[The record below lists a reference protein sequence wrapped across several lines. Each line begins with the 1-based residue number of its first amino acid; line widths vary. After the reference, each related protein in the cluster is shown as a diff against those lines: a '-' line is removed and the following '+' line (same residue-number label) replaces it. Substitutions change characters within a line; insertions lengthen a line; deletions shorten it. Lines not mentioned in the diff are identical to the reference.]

1 MLQQIFR
8 QAAHPSVP
16 DMHTFKSWL
25 LIGIHTGKALVKENP
40 FKMLFIAYSPGSRLP
55 ASRGRADFRRVE
67 RRKPTRM
74 GHDSSPGWA
83 VFSRFKSLGSCQA
96 LFWELNSTRLRPRQE
111 RSASCSAPDQTS
123 AGMSA
128 GTAKAP
134 TNRSSPSWAWAEW
147 VSINKEGGNQL
158 VI

>member
-16 DMHTFKSWL
+16 DVHTFKSWL

-40 FKMLFIAYSPGSRLP
+40 FKVLFIAYSPGSRLP

-96 LFWELNSTRLRPRQE
+96 LFWELNSTRLRPRPRQE

-128 GTAKAP
+128 GTAEAP
-134 TNRSSPSWAWAEW
+134 TNRSPPLGLGLS
-147 VSINKEGGNQL
+147 GCQ
-158 VI
+158 